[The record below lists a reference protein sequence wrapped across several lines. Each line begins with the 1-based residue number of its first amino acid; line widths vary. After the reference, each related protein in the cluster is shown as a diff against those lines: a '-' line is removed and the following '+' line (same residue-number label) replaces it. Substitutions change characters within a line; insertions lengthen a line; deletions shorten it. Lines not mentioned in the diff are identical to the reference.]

1 MKDVKKSLTG
11 QEKANLIASA
21 DKSLCESVQSMRKKL
36 IQEGF
41 LTSYTQVQVL
51 DKLLWGVREAEN
63 NNISKALLD
72 NLVKTKQVTL
82 IQNIVELFRE
92 GWKLSRAFKF
102 YTGGGP
108 VAEMNAWKI
117 KRILEVI
124 VKKDRSDFAKFET
137 DEVKKPA
144 FPKKKPAMKSGKP
157 AVKKETKVI
166 PVTVKNQPA
175 KKE

>member
-21 DKSLCESVQSMRKKL
+21 DKALCESVQSMRKKL

-51 DKLLWGVREAEN
+51 DKLLWGVRDAESGTL
-63 NNISKALLD
+63 SKALLE

-102 YTGGGP
+102 YTGSGP

-117 KRILEVI
+117 RRILEVI
-124 VKKDRSDFAKFET
+124 AKKDRSDFPKMEA
-137 DEVKKPA
+137 DEVKKSVV
-144 FPKKKPAMKSGKP
+144 PKKKPVNKSAKP
-157 AVKKETKVI
+157 ALKKEKTVVPVTIKTQPVKK
-166 PVTVKNQPA
+166 
-175 KKE
+175 

>member
-21 DKSLCESVQSMRKKL
+21 DKSLSESVQSMRKKL

-63 NNISKALLD
+63 NTMSKALLD
-72 NLVKTKQVTL
+72 NLVRTKQVTL

-102 YTGGGP
+102 YTGSGP
-108 VAEMNAWKI
+108 VADMNAWKI
-117 KRILEVI
+117 RRILEVI
-124 VKKDRSDFAKFET
+124 VKKDRSDFAKLDAE
-137 DEVKKPA
+137 DNKPTVL
-144 FPKKKPAMKSGKP
+144 KKKPVNKSAKP
-157 AVKKETKVI
+157 VAKKEQKVI
-166 PVTVKNQPA
+166 PVTVKQSPV
-175 KKE
+175 KK

>member
-21 DKSLCESVQSMRKKL
+21 DKALCESVQSMRKKL

-63 NNISKALLD
+63 NTLSKVLLD
-72 NLVKTKQVTL
+72 NLVKNKQVTL

-102 YTGGGP
+102 YTGSGP

-117 KRILEVI
+117 RRILEVI
-124 VKKDRSDFAKFET
+124 AKKDRSDFPKMEA
-137 DEVKKPA
+137 DEVKKSVV
-144 FPKKKPAMKSGKP
+144 PKKKPVNKSAKP
-157 AVKKETKVI
+157 AVKKEKTVV
-166 PVTVKNQPA
+166 PVTIKTQPVK
-175 KKE
+175 K

>member
-21 DKSLCESVQSMRKKL
+21 DKSLCDSVHSMRKKL

-63 NNISKALLD
+63 NTISKALLD
-72 NLVKTKQVTL
+72 NLVKNKQVTL

-102 YTGGGP
+102 YTGSGP

-124 VKKDRSDFAKFET
+124 AKKDRSDFAKMESE
-137 DEVKKPA
+137 EVKKLVLS
-144 FPKKKPAMKSGKP
+144 KKKPLNKSDKQV
-157 AVKKETKVI
+157 VKKEPTVV
-166 PVTVKNQPA
+166 PVTIKTQPVK
-175 KKE
+175 K

>member
-1 MKDVKKSLTG
+1 MKDVKKTLTG

-21 DKSLCESVQSMRKKL
+21 DKNLSDSVQSMRKKL

-63 NNISKALLD
+63 NTMSKALLD
-72 NLVKTKQVTL
+72 NLVRTKQVTL

-102 YTGGGP
+102 YTGSGP
-108 VAEMNAWKI
+108 VADMNAWKI
-117 KRILEVI
+117 RRILEVI
-124 VKKDRSDFAKFET
+124 VKKDRSDFAKLEA
-137 DEVKKPA
+137 DDNKPMV
-144 FPKKKPAMKSGKP
+144 PKKKPVNKSKHP
-157 AVKKETKVI
+157 VSNKEQKVI
-166 PVTVKNQPA
+166 PVTVKNNPV
-175 KKE
+175 KK

>member
-11 QEKANLIASA
+11 QEKATLIASA
-21 DKSLCESVQSMRKKL
+21 DKNLGESVQSMRKKL
-36 IQEGF
+36 IQEGY

-63 NNISKALLD
+63 NMLNKVLLD
-72 NLVKTKQVTL
+72 DLVKNKQVAL

-102 YTGGGP
+102 YTGSGP

-124 VKKDRSDFAKFET
+124 AKKDRSDFEKFET
-137 DEVKKPA
+137 DEVKKPV
-144 FPKKKPAMKSGKP
+144 FPKKKTMVKPKSPQENK
-157 AVKKETKVI
+157 TI
-166 PVTVKNQPA
+166 PVTIKSPLI
-175 KKE
+175 KK